1 MTNLTYELA
10 LIIHLCGQVRSED
23 ELSSIHSPQ
32 ETHNCTSNN
41 FKYSKDLKNQFF
53 LTFEEFMCVSLIQPK
68 ILFIVGVS
76 IKIYVHTLKIKIKE
90 LLTEA
95 VS

>member
-32 ETHNCTSNN
+32 ETHNCTAITSNI
-41 FKYSKDLKNQFF
+41 
-53 LTFEEFMCVSLIQPK
+53 VK
-68 ILFIVGVS
+68 IL
-76 IKIYVHTLKIKIKE
+76 KIHLF
-90 LLTEA
+90 
-95 VS
+95 